1 MMEEKY
7 KLKGLDC
14 ASCALKIEKAVEKMP
29 EVKEA
34 SVNFAT
40 TELKVTYHQEDKENE
55 SKMKQTVKKVEPE
68 VKVMT
73 KKAPHEHSHDHSHS
87 HEHGE
92 HEGNPLIKIIGVFL
106 GMVVLHFVHVS
117 APLTFVLYLL
127 LYLIIGYDIVWS
139 ALRNLFQGAIFDEN
153 FLMAVATIGAFAI
166 KQYPE
171 AVAVMLFYQL
181 GEYFQD
187 LAVEN
192 SRRSITEALA
202 LRPDFAHVFRNGAF
216 VTVKPEE
223 VTIGEVLQVKPGE
236 KVPLDGV
243 VTEGEAYFDT
253 SALTGESVP
262 RKFQTGDLVLSGM
275 VNTNAVIT
283 LKVEK
288 DEEHSTASKILE
300 LVENATSQKAP
311 AEQFITK
318 FARYYTPA
326 VVGLAVLLAAIP
338 PIFFQ
343 QDFQTWLY
351 RALTFLVISCPC
363 ALVIS
368 VPLSFFAG
376 IGGASKNGVLIKGSQ
391 YVEKLANLK
400 TIVFDKTGTLTKG
413 NFVMT
418 SLENTKDQE
427 ELLQVAASLE
437 EHSNHPIAKVIQ
449 KENKAPLL
457 PLEKVEEIAGHGLKA
472 SFKGQVLLAG
482 NSKLMAREGIDFPT
496 HFPQGTLV
504 HVAKNNVYLGTIVIN
519 DEVKP
524 EAKDALQALKAAG
537 VKKEILL
544 TGDTKETAD
553 YIGELLQLDVVK
565 SQLLP
570 QDKVTALEEEL
581 ALKAGEVAF
590 VGDGMNDAPVLARAD
605 LGIAMGG
612 LGSDA
617 AIEASDVVLMND
629 DLAKLPV
636 AVKIAQKTMRLVKQN
651 IIFALSV
658 KLIVLILGAV
668 GVASMALAVFADVG
682 VTLIAVLNS
691 LRALKK

>member
-14 ASCALKIEKAVEKMP
+14 ASCALKIEKAVKKMP

-34 SVNFAT
+34 DVNFAT
-40 TELKVTYHQEDKENE
+40 TELKVTFHEKNE
-55 SKMKQTVKKVEPE
+55 HHEEKMKQVIQKVEPDVTVNE
-68 VKVMT
+68 KN
-73 KKAPHEHSHDHSHS
+73 AAHEHDHGHS
-87 HEHGE
+87 HEHGT
-92 HEGNPLIKIIGVFL
+92 HKGNPLIKIIGVFI
-106 GMVVLHFVHVS
+106 GMIFLHVVSLPS
-117 APLTFVLYLL
+117 PLSFALYLL
-127 LYLIIGYDIVWS
+127 LYFIIGYDIVLS
-139 ALRNLFQGAIFDEN
+139 AFKNLFQGAVFDEN
-153 FLMAVATIGAFAI
+153 FLMAVATIGAFSI

-202 LRPDFAHVFRNGAF
+202 LRPDFAHVFRDGTF

-223 VTIGEVLQVKPGE
+223 VVLGDLLQVKPGE

-243 VTEGEAYFDT
+243 ITEGEAYFDT
-253 SALTGESVP
+253 SALTGEAVP
-262 RKFQTGDLVLSGM
+262 RKLKTGDDVLSGM
-275 VNTNAVIT
+275 VNTNALIT
-283 LKVEK
+283 LRVEK
-288 DEEHSTASKILE
+288 DAEHSTASKILE

-318 FARYYTPA
+318 FARYYTPV
-326 VVGLAVLLAAIP
+326 VVGLAVFLAIIP
-338 PIFFQ
+338 PLFFQ

-391 YVEKLANLK
+391 YIEKLANVK

-413 NFVMT
+413 NFVIT
-418 SLENTKDQE
+418 DIIHAQNEK

-437 EHSNHPIAKVIQ
+437 KNSNHPIAKVIQ
-449 KENKAPLL
+449 AANENSLL
-457 PLEKVEEIAGHGLKA
+457 PLESVEEIAGHGLKA
-472 SFKGQVLLAG
+472 TLKGEMVLAG
-482 NSKLMAREGIDFPT
+482 NRKLMERKGITLPQDFP
-496 HFPQGTLV
+496 HGTLV
-504 HVAKNNVYLGTIVIN
+504 HVAKGQTYLGTIVIN
-519 DEVKP
+519 DEVKK
-524 EAKDALQALKAAG
+524 EAITALKNLKIVG
-537 VKKEILL
+537 VKKEVLL
-544 TGDTKETAD
+544 TGDTKETAEH
-553 YIGELLQLDVVK
+553 IGNLLQLDVVK

-570 QDKVTALEEEL
+570 QDKVSALEEEL
-581 ALKAGEVAF
+581 ILKTGEVAF

-617 AIEASDVVLMND
+617 AIEASDIVLMD
-629 DLAKLPV
+629 DNLIKLPI
-636 AVKIAQKTMRLVKQN
+636 AMKIAKKTMRLVKQN
-651 IIFALSV
+651 ITFALGV
-658 KLIVLILGAV
+658 KFIVLILGAL
-668 GVASMALAVFADVG
+668 GIASMALAVFADVG
-682 VTLIAVLNS
+682 VTLIAVLNA